1 MKLVA
6 KEFVTA
12 REDDDGALVLSRFT
26 GASRELVDALL
37 VTPYDVEDT
46 AAAIR
51 QAVEMPAAQRRARMA
66 RMRAQV
72 REQNVYR
79 WAARLLGE
87 LARVASPALV
97 QQGTGGHK
105 LV

>member
-1 MKLVA
+1 MP
-6 KEFVTA
+6 VT
-12 REDDDGALVLSRFT
+12 E
-26 GASRELVDALL
+26 
-37 VTPYDVEDT
+37 
-46 AAAIR
+46 
-51 QAVEMPAAQRRARMA
+51 RRARMA

-87 LARVASPALV
+87 LARVAPPALERH
-97 QQGTGGHK
+97 GTAGHK